1 MTARKYRAPYTR
13 KPDPGVLAADA
24 LYDQALRLQPPKAPV
39 DCDLCGE
46 PMPFG
51 WCGECGGS

>member
-1 MTARKYRAPYTR
+1 MRKYRAPYTR
-13 KPDPGVLAADA
+13 KPAPGVLAADA
-24 LYDQALRLQPPKAPV
+24 LYDQTRRLQPPKAPV